1 MTKTSSILLVWVL
14 LLVLL
19 GLTMAAS
26 TIVSGAL
33 GLATGLSIAVA
44 KSGLVAWRFM
54 HLDEEQGLARLAAL
68 GAVAWLA
75 ILFAMTSLDYLTR

>member
-1 MTKTSSILLVWVL
+1 MTKTSSILLVWVV

-19 GLTMAAS
+19 ALTMGAS
-26 TIVSGAL
+26 TLVSGAL
-33 GLATGLSIAVA
+33 GLTTGLSIAVV
-44 KSGLVAWRFM
+44 KCGLVAWRYM
-54 HLDEEQGLARLAAL
+54 HLDEEQGLARLAAF